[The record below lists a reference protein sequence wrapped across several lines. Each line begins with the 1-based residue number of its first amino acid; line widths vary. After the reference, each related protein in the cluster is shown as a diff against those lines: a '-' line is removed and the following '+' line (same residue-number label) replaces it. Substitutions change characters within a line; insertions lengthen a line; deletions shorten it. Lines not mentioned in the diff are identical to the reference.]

1 MKKRIFKC
9 FPRQVE
15 KWLALLLLCGY
26 FTACADSFK
35 TGYDYGTPQ
44 ETGNGRIDNT
54 STSTVETQIAAT
66 EKTPDGN
73 KVISCKVNKRGPSK
87 NPEKWAGEN
96 LFASVLYLASPAN
109 LQKGKYYRV
118 SLWIKSSKPTPL
130 LLTFKDKTGFHAG
143 TGESGTVKTEING
156 EWRKIA
162 ISFAANSDWS
172 ASVLFAQVWFGLL
185 PAGETLWVGPL
196 ELETL
201 LANQPLSLAAVANM
215 GFKDE
220 VAGDGKGGWSDQGP
234 ENDLRE
240 FDLSRRSFEG
250 IEFNIV
256 DPNRNNGKAVL
267 TFSGPQCKTNLTNA
281 KIACDSNIPAARYL
295 YLLHTTC
302 WNQLPKETVVGTA
315 VFHLADGTAV
325 KKEIKTGIDVADWWG
340 ATGVVNGKVAYK
352 KMNGSNAV
360 GLYLSKLEI
369 APTAAPVREVELI
382 SSGNT
387 VWIVVGATLSNCGI
401 DLTLP
406 PNLVFQ
412 EGAEW
417 KAADM
422 SDIQVKAHSALD
434 MASLPEPGPA
444 GKHGRAVVSK
454 TGGLAFTDSPEV
466 NRRLTGF
473 LMGYWE
479 LRPLFSSY
487 YTMPGSTPEK
497 DIARFAELV
506 RLHGYD
512 FVRLHGVLDGDLMAG
527 AVEDGVPNPA
537 NLALL
542 DRLVAELKRQGV
554 YIYLDIAAYG
564 LGYKGFP
571 DGYGLR
577 EGVKLKARMMVG
589 DAELRRRWMGCAKL
603 LEHVNPHTG
612 LALKDDPAVICV
624 NFYNEQCTGAKIAL
638 DRFTQLDAKTRQAY
652 EAKWSEWLASK
663 GLKDVPIPSMY
674 ANTPAAAEFHR
685 FFTWLS
691 GENLAWCEKA
701 VRDIGYKG
709 LVTMYN
715 SNPDLGCSSVRW
727 EGSQIVSTN
736 SYHDHPTTG
745 NNDPGAK
752 CEQTSSVENL
762 ALTWCYA
769 NGWRFQDRPLIVSE
783 LNHCFWNR
791 YRHEG
796 GLLYPAYSALN
807 GFGGLVWHMG
817 AVDLTVNGKWPRGG
831 GVGVFRIANSPVA
844 RANAFLSL
852 CLFKRGDVKEAPHRV
867 ELDFPAAYLRDNSR
881 SATNSEQRRIGLM
894 TNFSVA
900 FPELKP
906 VPGVGAPR
914 PADIKLL
921 PDVGSEVV
929 DGLWASTSKE
939 AKGLKFSLDAF
950 VEEMKAKGILP
961 AGNLSDPAKGVF
973 QSETGELTLRVKEKL
988 FKAVTPRTEAVSLL
1002 AGKSEPLGCLTV
1014 GGSSVD
1020 ALVAG
1025 TAVDGRPLG
1034 ESFRMVLLYVTEEA
1048 NSGMELSADRST
1060 LIKRGGAPALL
1071 RVGRL
1076 EATLK
1081 NANAAK
1087 MSLYALGFDGCRRE
1101 RLPLAVADG
1110 VVKIA
1115 LDTAAL
1121 KKGPTPFFE
1130 LVAE

>member
-1 MKKRIFKC
+1 MR
-9 FPRQVE
+9 
-15 KWLALLLLCGY
+15 
-26 FTACADSFK
+26 
-35 TGYDYGTPQ
+35 
-44 ETGNGRIDNT
+44 
-54 STSTVETQIAAT
+54 
-66 EKTPDGN
+66 
-73 KVISCKVNKRGPSK
+73 
-87 NPEKWAGEN
+87 
-96 LFASVLYLASPAN
+96 
-109 LQKGKYYRV
+109 
-118 SLWIKSSKPTPL
+118 
-130 LLTFKDKTGFHAG
+130 LTH
-143 TGESGTVKTEING
+143 N
-156 EWRKIA
+156 
-162 ISFAANSDWS
+162 
-172 ASVLFAQVWFGLL
+172 
-185 PAGETLWVGPL
+185 
-196 ELETL
+196 
-201 LANQPLSLAAVANM
+201 LAALFLAGLGLCAAAAEDLPLDFSKSANM

-220 VAGDGKGGWSDQGP
+220 VASDGKGGWSDQGP
-234 ENDLRE
+234 ENDLRV
-240 FDLSRRSFEG
+240 FDVNRSDFG
-250 IEFNIV
+250 GVVFKIL
-256 DPNRNNGKAVL
+256 DPAKNGGKAIL
-267 TFSGPQCKTNLTNA
+267 TFDAAQCKTALKEA
-281 KIACDSNIPAARYL
+281 PLAFASGRRYL

-302 WNQLPKETVVGTA
+302 WNQRPRGTLVGTVEA
-315 VFHLADGTAV
+315 LLDGGKSAN
-325 KKEIKTGIDVADWWG
+325 KEIRTGIDVADWY
-340 ATGVVNGKVAYK
+340 GVAGLENGKVVFT
-352 KMNGSNAV
+352 KMNGTTNV
-360 GLYLSKLEI
+360 GVYLSKLEL
-369 APTAAPVREVELI
+369 PPAARAVTLRT
-382 SSGNT
+382 SGAA
-387 VWIVVGATLSNCGI
+387 VWLVLGATLSDKDI
-401 DLTLP
+401 DLSPP

-422 SDIQVKAHSALD
+422 SDIQVKASSALD
-434 MASLPEPGPA
+434 LASLPEPGPA

-454 TGGLAFTDSPEV
+454 TGGLAFADSPEV

-479 LRPLFSSY
+479 LRPLFRSY
-487 YTMPGSTPEK
+487 TVPGSTPEK

-512 FVRLHGVLDGDLMAG
+512 FVRLHGVLDGDLMDG
-527 AVEDGVPNPA
+527 AAEDGVPNPA
-537 NLALL
+537 QLALV
-542 DRLVAELKRQGV
+542 DRLVAELKKQGV
-554 YIYLDIAAYG
+554 YINLDIAAYG

-571 DGYGLR
+571 GGYWTSQ
-577 EGVKLKARMMVG
+577 GVNLKARMMIG
-589 DAELRRRWMGCAKL
+589 DPELRRRWLGCAKL

-624 NFYNEQCTGAKIAL
+624 NFYNEQATGVKIAL
-638 DRFTQLDAKTRQAY
+638 TDRFAQLDAKTRQAY
-652 EAKWSEWLASK
+652 EAKWREWLAKK
-663 GLKDVPIPSMY
+663 GLKDVPIPCMY
-674 ANTPAAAEFHR
+674 ANTPEGAEFHR

-745 NNDPGAK
+745 NNYPGSK

-796 GLLYPAYSALN
+796 GLLYPAYAALN

-817 AVDLTVNGKWPRGG
+817 AVDLTANGKWPRGG

-881 SATNSEQRRIGLM
+881 SGTNSAQRRIGLM

-900 FPELKP
+900 FPDLKP
-906 VPGVGAPR
+906 AQGVGSPR
-914 PADIKLL
+914 PADITLL

-929 DGLWASTSKE
+929 DGLWASTTKE
-939 AKGLKFSLDAF
+939 AKSVKFSLDAF
-950 VEEMKAKGILP
+950 VGEMKAKGVLP
-961 AGNLSDPAKGVF
+961 RANLSDPAKGVF
-973 QSETGELTLRVKEKL
+973 QSETGELTLRAAEKL

-1014 GGSSVD
+1014 DSSSVD

-1025 TAVDGRPLG
+1025 TAMDGRPLG
-1034 ESFRMVLLYVTEEA
+1034 ESFRIVFLYVTEEA
-1048 NSGMELSADRST
+1048 NSGMALSADRST
-1060 LIKRGGAPALL
+1060 LVERGGAPALL
-1071 RVGRL
+1071 RVGDL
-1076 EATLK
+1076 SATLK
-1081 NANAAK
+1081 NVNAAK

-1101 RLPLAVADG
+1101 RLPLVVADG
-1110 VVKIA
+1110 VVRIA
-1115 LDTAAL
+1115 LDTAVL
-1121 KKGPTPFFE
+1121 KNGPTPFFE